1 MSLND
6 LVKSYRKS
14 LSNNFTVTSL
24 KTMIVIWALFI
35 IILTV
40 FFVDNEWLLA
50 GILLY
55 EVLP

>member
-6 LVKSYRKS
+6 LIKSYRKS
-14 LSNNFTVTSL
+14 LTNKFTATAL
-24 KTMIVIWALFI
+24 KTMIVIWAIFVI
-35 IILTV
+35 IITV